1 MSDPFAR
8 PLTLTPLHLF
18 PRANLPLAYLDISP
32 SLLNRFFSAHIH
44 ILESAH
50 QHGTD
55 ATVLVAREAGGR
67 MFAVERVSWRKYA
80 ICRLAEWVKE
90 DDLKV
95 KVDSQGEKL
104 VMPKKRRCE
113 APQDVLVAR
122 KDGGQEWWKSAAV
135 ALPATSVAVAEYDQ
149 SMYLPRMLDMRRTT
163 QKSND
168 IPNAVNPVDPG
179 ELDAGNHVHLHD
191 SLDSVPV
198 APTPGQQDVF
208 QELAKHYLEALYLS
222 RTSLAY
228 FTKGPL
234 SRARAA
240 ATACTSQT
248 GANAESHMSTV
259 DLIEFLRQS
268 VLTST
273 IMDKKYRDGITSII
287 NELPVRGIA
296 DASPMV
302 PKKKKKRKWKPKR
315 DKAGVFV
322 DEQEFVEKWWVED
335 DIDSSPTT
343 ETADAVMR
351 KRIARIRNRETFL
364 QIVVCLEILALEASL
379 SVEDRKRQEKTTA
392 ALESQDAGETQ
403 QDETQT
409 VPASEAKPTKT
420 KKKQDLPALL
430 ETLLDKLTI
439 WHSLESNSPAKS
451 RTAANSTD
459 IEQPSE
465 SDELHS
471 FCIEVIV
478 PFYISRIPQ
487 HANAVNKKLGG
498 PTAPSPVKRKVSSKT
513 IKDTTRK
520 PGEPALRQPPPEKR
534 PRQPLARVST
544 ETDRRT
550 SQQRVPSLH
559 RASTDSDVLLTHIKR
574 EASESMPPIDLIPQ
588 AKSTAKP
595 PRNPRPSLISSLS
608 RREVDLSAMS
618 AASEAKLKKK
628 ADVEEKL
635 REAIST
641 LKKPNRAAAVREVA
655 ESADA
660 SFAKALAKGS
670 GRLQRGRTAAAATGV
685 GTREEKAWSIAATPS
700 RHGRA
705 ANVVKGTPYH
715 GQTAAHPHAADA
727 LPSSTLVPSTSAR
740 LKDER
745 HYHHDHPQPAS
756 TPAIPVTGHRPRF
769 HELQS
774 HRGSTGS
781 TASHAI
787 EETPSRGF
795 ARFMPAGLAREP
807 GTLESPIASRKVD
820 AQQTPSKSTGAGW
833 VGCATTPLPRVTR
846 PLVEASPNPMGAKGG
861 VKTETGKSIYETLGW
876 DDEGGFEELG

>member
-8 PLTLTPLHLF
+8 PLTLTPLHLL

-32 SLLNRFFSAHIH
+32 SVLNRFFSAHIH

-50 QHGTD
+50 RHGTD
-55 ATVLVAREAGGR
+55 TTVLVAREASGR

-90 DDLKV
+90 DDLRV
-95 KVDSQGEKL
+95 KMDRQREESV
-104 VMPKKRRCE
+104 VPKKRRCE
-113 APQDVLVAR
+113 ATEDVSVVR

-135 ALPATSVAVAEYDQ
+135 PLPATSVAVAEDQ
-149 SMYLPRMLDMRRTT
+149 SMPLPRMLDMRRPT
-163 QKSND
+163 QKAND
-168 IPNAVNPVDPG
+168 TPNAVNPGDLYA
-179 ELDAGNHVHLHD
+179 ENHIHLHD
-191 SLDSVPV
+191 SLDSGPA
-198 APTPGQQDVF
+198 APAPGLQDVL

-240 ATACTSQT
+240 ATACTSPT
-248 GANAESHMSTV
+248 GVNAEGHMSTV
-259 DLIEFLRQS
+259 DLIGFLRQS

-273 IMDKKYRDGITSII
+273 VMDRKYRDGITGII

-296 DASPMV
+296 DASPTM
-302 PKKKKKRKWKPKR
+302 PRKKKKRKWKPKR
-315 DKAGVFV
+315 DKGGLFV
-322 DEQEFVEKWWVED
+322 DEQKFVEKWWVED
-335 DIDSSPTT
+335 DIDSWPTS
-343 ETADAVMR
+343 ETADAIMR

-364 QIVVCLEILALEASL
+364 QIIVCLEILALEAAL
-379 SVEDRKRQEKTTA
+379 SVEDRKRQETTTA

-403 QDETQT
+403 QDETQAL
-409 VPASEAKPTKT
+409 VVSEAKPSKQ
-420 KKKQDLPALL
+420 KKKQDLSALL

-439 WHSLESNSPAKS
+439 WHSLEFNSPAKA
-451 RTAANSTD
+451 RTAADSTN

-465 SDELHS
+465 NDELHS

-498 PTAPSPVKRKVSSKT
+498 PTAPSPVKRKISSKT
-513 IKDTTRK
+513 SKDTARK
-520 PGEPALRQPPPEKR
+520 PGEPALRQPPPEKK

-574 EASESMPPIDLIPQ
+574 EASESMPPLDSIPQ
-588 AKSTAKP
+588 AKPTTKP
-595 PRNPRPSLISSLS
+595 QRGPRPSLISSLS

-641 LKKPNRAAAVREVA
+641 LKKPNRAAAVKEVA

-660 SFAKALAKGS
+660 SFAKALARGN
-670 GRLQRGRTAAAATGV
+670 GRLQRGRVPPATANGV
-685 GTREEKAWSIAATPS
+685 GTREDKAWVIAATPS
-700 RHGRA
+700 RHARSA
-705 ANVVKGTPYH
+705 KVAKGTPFH
-715 GQTAAHPHAADA
+715 GQTTAHPHETDA
-727 LPSSTLVPSTSAR
+727 LPSSGSSALVPSTSAR
-740 LKDER
+740 LDGR
-745 HYHHDHPQPAS
+745 QHYHDAQHLPAS
-756 TPAIPVTGHRPRF
+756 TPAIPVTGHRPRY
-769 HELQS
+769 QS
-774 HRGSTGS
+774 HDGN

-807 GTLESPIASRKVD
+807 GTLESPIASRKAAV
-820 AQQTPSKSTGAGW
+820 AVQQTPSKSTGAGW

-876 DDEGGFEELG
+876 EDEGGFEELA

>member
-1 MSDPFAR
+1 MS
-8 PLTLTPLHLF
+8 
-18 PRANLPLAYLDISP
+18 
-32 SLLNRFFSAHIH
+32 
-44 ILESAH
+44 
-50 QHGTD
+50 
-55 ATVLVAREAGGR
+55 VV
-67 MFAVERVSWRKYA
+67 
-80 ICRLAEWVKE
+80 
-90 DDLKV
+90 
-95 KVDSQGEKL
+95 
-104 VMPKKRRCE
+104 
-113 APQDVLVAR
+113 R

-135 ALPATSVAVAEYDQ
+135 ALPATSVAVAEDQ
-149 SMYLPRMLDMRRTT
+149 SMPLPRMLDMRRTT
-163 QKSND
+163 QKAND

-179 ELDAGNHVHLHD
+179 DLCAENHVHLHD
-191 SLDSVPV
+191 SLDSVPA
-198 APTPGQQDVF
+198 APAPGPQDVL

-240 ATACTSQT
+240 ATASTSQA
-248 GANAESHMSTV
+248 GLNAEGHMSTV

-268 VLTST
+268 VVTST
-273 IMDKKYRDGITSII
+273 VMDKKYRDGIMGII

-296 DASPMV
+296 DASPIV

-315 DKAGVFV
+315 DKSGLFV

-343 ETADAVMR
+343 ETADAIMK

-364 QIVVCLEILALEASL
+364 QIIVCLEILALEASL
-379 SVEDRKRQEKTTA
+379 SAEDRKRQEAITA

-403 QDETQT
+403 QDETQALNT
-409 VPASEAKPTKT
+409 SEAKPTRP
-420 KKKQDLPALL
+420 KKKQDLSALL

-439 WHSLESNSPAKS
+439 WHSLEFNSPAKA
-451 RTAANSTD
+451 RTDSTNT
-459 IEQPSE
+459 EQPSE
-465 SDELHS
+465 NDELHS

-513 IKDTTRK
+513 SKDTARK
-520 PGEPALRQPPPEKR
+520 PGEPALRQPPPEKK

-544 ETDRRT
+544 ETDRQT
-550 SQQRVPSLH
+550 SRQRPSVPSLH

-574 EASESMPPIDLIPQ
+574 EATESMPPMDSIPQ

-660 SFAKALAKGS
+660 SFAKALAKGNGN
-670 GRLQRGRTAAAATGV
+670 GRLQRGRVPPATANGAGA
-685 GTREEKAWSIAATPS
+685 REEKAWVITATPS

-705 ANVVKGTPYH
+705 AKVVKGTPYH
-715 GQTAAHPHAADA
+715 GQTAAHPHEADA
-727 LPSSTLVPSTSAR
+727 LPSSGSSALVPSTSAAAGR
-740 LKDER
+740 ETTL
-745 HYHHDHPQPAS
+745 P
-756 TPAIPVTGHRPRF
+756 PR
-769 HELQS
+769 
-774 HRGSTGS
+774 
-781 TASHAI
+781 
-787 EETPSRGF
+787 
-795 ARFMPAGLAREP
+795 
-807 GTLESPIASRKVD
+807 
-820 AQQTPSKSTGAGW
+820 
-833 VGCATTPLPRVTR
+833 
-846 PLVEASPNPMGAKGG
+846 
-861 VKTETGKSIYETLGW
+861 
-876 DDEGGFEELG
+876 